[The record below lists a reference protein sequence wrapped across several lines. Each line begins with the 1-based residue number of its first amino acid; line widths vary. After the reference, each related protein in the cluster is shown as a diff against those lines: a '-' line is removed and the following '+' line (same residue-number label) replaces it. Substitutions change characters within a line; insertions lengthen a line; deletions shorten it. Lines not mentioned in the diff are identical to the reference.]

1 MNKYS
6 LMFLFG
12 VTLGL
17 SFACFSRAARERNY
31 DNRPK
36 QYIRPAGR
44 SQMQNPPKEWDMVDE
59 QGDESFPA
67 SDPPGNY

>member
-1 MNKYS
+1 MNKSS
-6 LMFLFG
+6 LIFLFG
-12 VTLGL
+12 VALGL
-17 SFACFSRAARERNY
+17 SLASFSRAARERND
-31 DNRPK
+31 DNRSR

-59 QGDESFPA
+59 QADESFPA